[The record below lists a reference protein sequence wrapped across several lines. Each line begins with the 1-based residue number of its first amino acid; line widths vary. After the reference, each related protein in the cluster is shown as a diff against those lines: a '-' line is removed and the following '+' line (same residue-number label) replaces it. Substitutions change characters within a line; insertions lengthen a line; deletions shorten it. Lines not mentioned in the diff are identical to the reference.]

1 MTPVASVRPTHRGCV
16 VKLGSAAVAP
26 TARITDAEP
35 ARRRPMTTGFQ
46 TMHDL
51 RRFFKANPQ
60 VLVLL
65 LICLVL
71 GIGTFLAVVFGIV
84 TSKSTTATGEP
95 SGSVGTRVVMSTA
108 HTVAQGVRPA

>member
-1 MTPVASVRPTHRGCV
+1 
-16 VKLGSAAVAP
+16 
-26 TARITDAEP
+26 
-35 ARRRPMTTGFQ
+35 
-46 TMHDL
+46 MHDL

-95 SGSVGTRVVMSTA
+95 SGSVGTRVVV
-108 HTVAQGVRPA
+108 VALSGDERGVASVVVAPQ

>member
-1 MTPVASVRPTHRGCV
+1 
-16 VKLGSAAVAP
+16 
-26 TARITDAEP
+26 
-35 ARRRPMTTGFQ
+35 
-46 TMHDL
+46 MHDF

-95 SGSVGTRVVMSTA
+95 SGSVGTRVVMSRA
-108 HTVAQGVRPA
+108 HPVAQGFRPA